1 MVFVGHRLLFH
12 RASHTSLH
20 LWPCKDKIQ
29 LLEFLLGNVEEVPL
43 AILDS
48 IVDIE
53 AQFLEVGDDYQTGIG
68 MLALVIE
75 SLRFDF

>member
-1 MVFVGHRLLFH
+1 M
-12 RASHTSLH
+12 
-20 LWPCKDKIQ
+20 
-29 LLEFLLGNVEEVPL
+29 EEVPL